1 MEDQTPYGSAP
12 SAPPPPPLRPTPSPY
27 PAPSYPPP
35 RRRSIGWII
44 VLILVLSVLGVGL
57 GGLLLLG
64 TLGSMSMTSTVTTS
78 PRALLQEVVVEDN
91 GSRNKIALLDLTGII
106 SSTAWDRSG
115 YNLVKLI
122 RHQLELAG
130 EDSRVRAVVLVI
142 DSPGGEVLASDEIYR
157 AIREFQEEQNKPVI
171 ASMQSL
177 AASGG
182 YYAAAPC
189 RWIVAHELTLTG
201 SIGVVL
207 HGYNY
212 RGLMDKVG
220 VRPEVY
226 KSGRFKDMLSGD
238 KREEDISP
246 EERRMAQAI
255 VDETFARFK
264 EVVREGRTAA
274 QEFNGDSGR
283 SLSSDWEDYAD
294 GRILSGS
301 QAYDQGFIDELG
313 NLDQAIE
320 RARTIAGI
328 SNANLIRYAR
338 PFDISSLFRLF
349 GESEGQAAA
358 TVKIDLGMDLPKL
371 QAGRLYFLAPALF
384 P

>member
-1 MEDQTPYGSAP
+1 
-12 SAPPPPPLRPTPSPY
+12 
-27 PAPSYPPP
+27 
-35 RRRSIGWII
+35 
-44 VLILVLSVLGVGL
+44 VLILALAVVGVGV

-64 TLGSMSMTSTVTTS
+64 ALGSLSMGSTAATSHRS
-78 PRALLQEVVVEDN
+78 LLQEVVVEN
-91 GSRNKIALLDLTGII
+91 TGSRNKIALVDLTGII
-106 SSTAWDRSG
+106 TSAAWDRSG
-115 YNLVKLI
+115 YNVVKLI

-130 EDSRVRAVVLVI
+130 EDPRVRAVVLII

-157 AIREFQEEQNKPVI
+157 AISEFQENENKPVI

-189 RWIVAHELTLTG
+189 RWIVAHDLTLTG

-238 KREEDISP
+238 KREEEITP

-264 EVVREGRTAA
+264 QVVREGRSAA
-274 QEFNGDSGR
+274 EEFNGDSGR
-283 SLSSDWEDYAD
+283 PLSPDWEEYAD

-301 QAYDQGFIDELG
+301 QAYEQGFIDELG
-313 NLDQAIE
+313 NLDQAIA
-320 RARTIAGI
+320 RARKITGI
-328 SNANLIRYAR
+328 SSANLIRYQR
-338 PFDISSLFRLF
+338 PFDLGSLFRLF
-349 GESEGQAAA
+349 GESEARGA
-358 TVKIDLGMDLPKL
+358 TIKIDLGMDLPDL

>member
-1 MEDQTPYGSAP
+1 MGSTPA
-12 SAPPPPPLRPTPSPY
+12 
-27 PAPSYPPP
+27 
-35 RRRSIGWII
+35 
-44 VLILVLSVLGVGL
+44 V
-57 GGLLLLG
+57 
-64 TLGSMSMTSTVTTS
+64 S
-78 PRALLQEVVVEDN
+78 PRSLLQEVVVENN
-91 GSRNKIALLDLTGII
+91 GSRNKIALVDLTGII

-130 EDSRVRAVVLVI
+130 EDPRVRAVVLVI

-157 AIREFQEEQNKPVI
+157 AISEFQEDEEKPVI

-238 KREEDISP
+238 KREEDITP

-264 EVVREGRTAA
+264 QVVQEGRSAA

-283 SLSSDWEDYAD
+283 TLSPDWEEYAD
-294 GRILSGS
+294 GRILSGN
-301 QAYDQGFIDELG
+301 QAFEQGFIDELG
-313 NLDQAIE
+313 NLDQAIA
-320 RARTIAGI
+320 RARKITGI
-328 SNANLIRYAR
+328 SNANLIRYQR
-338 PFDISSLFRLF
+338 PFGLGSLFRLF
-349 GESEGQAAA
+349 GQTDTGGA
-358 TVKIDLGMDLPKL
+358 TVKIDLGVDLPDL
-371 QAGRLYFLAPALF
+371 QVGRLYFLAPALF